1 MIMRILTVLVVA
13 ILVLPVA
20 EATQQAEAKKKF
32 RNKTST
38 QTFSNP
44 AAIAVPGAGTEG
56 NANPFPSTIEVG
68 GYKKG
73 QVLDVNVTVNSISHT
88 DPDQID
94 ILLVAPNGQPA
105 LLKNNAGGDDDAS
118 NVTVTF
124 DDEAVALIPN
134 AGPLIAGTFRPSIFP
149 FPSETLAPY
158 AGLAAADGSNPNG
171 TWQLFVFDD
180 GNNDTG
186 SIAGGWTL
194 TIEAKEKVK
203 VKNKKKNKKK

>member
-13 ILVLPVA
+13 VLVLPLA
-20 EATQQAEAKKKF
+20 GATPQAEAKKKF

-38 QTFSNP
+38 QTFSNT
-44 AAIAVPGAGTEG
+44 AAIAVPGTGTEG
-56 NANPFPSTIEVG
+56 NANPFPSTIVVSG
-68 GYKKG
+68 FKKG
-73 QVLDVNVTVNSISHT
+73 KILDVNVTVNNISHT
-88 DPDQID
+88 NPDEID

-105 LLKNNAGGDDDAS
+105 LLKNNAGGSADVTD
-118 NVTVTF
+118 VTVTF
-124 DDEAVALIPN
+124 DDEAVALISN
-134 AGPLIAGTFRPSIFP
+134 DGPLIAGTFRPSIFP

-186 SIAGGWTL
+186 TIAGGWTL
-194 TIEAKEKVK
+194 TIQAKEKVK
-203 VKNKKKNKKK
+203 KKKK